1 MNIANMRVM
10 GRACMRMLPL
20 PRRKTSLLERNLDAA
35 YAWLCAA
42 QDATPDG
49 GVSGSYNMV
58 RGWAGSYPETTGYII
73 PNFLHWA
80 DIQNHADARQRAI
93 RMADWEVAVQLP
105 EGAVRSGMLGVKV
118 GPAVFNTGQV
128 LFGWVSAYQATNDP
142 AYAKAASRASSWLV
156 SVQDV
161 DGAWRRHL
169 SMLTTSNV
177 QTYNVRAAWGLA
189 MAGVELDERRWR
201 EAAIRNCDWAL
212 KQQAATGWFGCN
224 TFSDNEQPLLHTIG
238 YVLEGLLGTG
248 SLLGQERYVN
258 ATIRGITPLM
268 NIYRRTHTLYGRYD
282 AGWNPT
288 VRWRCLTG
296 EAQVAL
302 VLERLSR
309 LTGEASYSEISKQL
323 LDGVARLQDV
333 DSPYS
338 ESRGAVSGSWP
349 LWGAYGPFNYMN
361 WPAKFFM
368 DALLLRCHNVDVQT
382 APTRPYKEARLA
394 PQAAQ

>member
-1 MNIANMRVM
+1 
-10 GRACMRMLPL
+10 
-20 PRRKTSLLERNLDAA
+20 
-35 YAWLCAA
+35 
-42 QDATPDG
+42 
-49 GVSGSYNMV
+49 
-58 RGWAGSYPETTGYII
+58 
-73 PNFLHWA
+73 
-80 DIQNHADARQRAI
+80 
-93 RMADWEVAVQLP
+93 
-105 EGAVRSGMLGVKV
+105 
-118 GPAVFNTGQV
+118 
-128 LFGWVSAYQATNDP
+128 
-142 AYAKAASRASSWLV
+142 
-156 SVQDV
+156 
-161 DGAWRRHL
+161 
-169 SMLTTSNV
+169 
-177 QTYNVRAAWGLA
+177 